1 MIRAYWLGGVAAL
14 ATLASC
20 VGPPDNRPPAPIPAP
35 VPQPVPS
42 TTPAPL
48 PPATFDLAGEM
59 EQGGAVIGPAPVGT
73 VGLAFDGQA
82 IPIASAGRFLI
93 AFERDHGP
101 PALHEATLAHDTRA
115 PIHLHDAPHAR
126 HLSRL
131 HSLH

>member
-42 TTPAPL
+42 PTPAPL

-59 EQGGAVIGPAPVGT
+59 EQGGAVIGTAPVGT
-73 VGLAFDGQA
+73 VGLAFDGEA
-82 IPIASAGRFLI
+82 IPIASDGRRSEEHTSELQ
-93 AFERDHGP
+93 
-101 PALHEATLAHDTRA
+101 
-115 PIHLHDAPHAR
+115 
-126 HLSRL
+126 
-131 HSLH
+131 SLMRISYAVFCLKKNNHRQTKQYT